1 MRRQTRDARRQTASI
16 PDSQPGIQR
25 GAQGKPPNH
34 GFFVTGT
41 DTGVGKTLIACA
53 LLHAFAARG
62 HRAVGMKPVASGA
75 ERRGH
80 ELVHSDVEELI
91 AAGNVS
97 APRSLVNPYCFEP
110 PIAPHLAAERA
121 GVKIV
126 LERIEESWHELA
138 ARADVVIVEGVG
150 GFRVPL
156 GADADT
162 AQLAARLALPIVL
175 VVGLRL
181 GCLSHA
187 LLTADAIAARGLTL
201 AGWIAN
207 SIDPGMDAADENV
220 RSLER
225 RIEAPLIARVAH
237 AAAPQP
243 AAVAALLDTRRLVP

>member
-1 MRRQTRDARRQTASI
+1 VTHNPLPITH
-16 PDSQPGIQR
+16 
-25 GAQGKPPNH
+25 H

-62 HRAVGMKPVASGA
+62 CTVVGMKPVASGA
-75 ERRGH
+75 ERRGT
-80 ELVHSDVEELI
+80 ELVNDDVEQLI
-91 AAGNVS
+91 AASNVT

-121 GVKIV
+121 GVRIA
-126 LERIEESWHELA
+126 LDRIEDGRRELA

-150 GFRVPL
+150 GFCVPL

-162 AQLAARLALPIVL
+162 AQLAARLALPVVL
-175 VVGLRL
+175 VVGMRL
-181 GCLSHA
+181 GCLNHA
-187 LLTADAIAARGLTL
+187 LLTADAIAARGLAV

-207 SIDPGMDAADENV
+207 HVDPGMDAADENV

-225 RIEAPLIARVAH
+225 RIQAPLIARVAH
-237 AAAPQP
+237 TAAPQA